1 MSETRTYGGL
11 DAFKLAAALLVVA
24 IHTSPLGSISP
35 GGDFFLTRVLAR
47 VAVPFFFL
55 VTGQFVLGDALFR
68 QPPET
73 KKIRPYCRKVLL
85 LYGCTILLYLPL
97 GLYAGHY
104 TDLTPAKVL
113 RLLVFDGTFY
123 HLWYFP
129 ACVTGILLL
138 TALRRVLSE
147 RGLFLSAGVL
157 YLLGLLG
164 DSYYGLTAQIPLLSQ
179 VYDGAFHVFSYTRNG
194 LFFAPLFLLLG
205 AWLGKRPPDRRPKV
219 CALGLLV
226 SLAAMTA
233 EAFTLRHFGLQ
244 RHDSMY
250 LLLPVV
256 MVFLYQLLLTW
267 DRKPSKL
274 CRTLSTV
281 VYLIHPAMIVVVRGL
296 AGVLGRTA
304 LLVDNSLVHYGA
316 VCLFSLLAALAA
328 TKIFHRKEG
337 IAL

>member
-11 DAFKLAAALLVVA
+11 DAFKLAAAFLVVA
-24 IHTSPLGSISP
+24 IHTSPLTTFSP
-35 GGDFFLTRVLAR
+35 TGDFFLTRVLAR

-55 VTGQFVLGDALFR
+55 VTGQFVLGNALFGA
-68 QPPET
+68 PSIN

-85 LYGCTILLYLPL
+85 LYGFAILLYLPL

-104 TDLTPAKVL
+104 TGLTPAKVL

-138 TALRRVLSE
+138 VVLRRVLSE
-147 RGLFLSAGVL
+147 KGLFLSAGAL

-164 DSYYGLTAQIPLLSQ
+164 DSYYGITTHIPLLSQ
-179 VYDGAFHVFSYTRNG
+179 VYEGAFHVFSYTRNG

-205 AWLGKRPPDRRPKV
+205 AWLGKRPPDKHPKV
-219 CALGLLV
+219 YAVGLLV

-233 EAFTLRHFGLQ
+233 EAFTLRHFHLQ

-256 MVFLYQLLLTW
+256 MVFLYRLLLTW
-267 DRKPSKL
+267 NRRPSRT

-281 VYLIHPAMIVVVRGL
+281 IYLIHPAMIVVVRGL
-296 AGVLGRTA
+296 AEVLGATA
-304 LLVDNSLVHYGA
+304 LLVENSLGHYVA
-316 VCLFSLLAALAA
+316 VSLFSLLCAWL
-328 TKIFHRKEG
+328 
-337 IAL
+337 IARFPLRRPT